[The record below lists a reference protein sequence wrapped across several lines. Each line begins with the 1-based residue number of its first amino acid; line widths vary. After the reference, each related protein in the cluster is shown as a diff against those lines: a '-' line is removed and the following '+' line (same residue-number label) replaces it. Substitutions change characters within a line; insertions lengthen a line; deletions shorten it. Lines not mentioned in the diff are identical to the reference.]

1 MPVQAQG
8 YLKLDVDLS
17 STETPTWT
25 NVPGVTV
32 AAGLGFGENDIDV
45 TDFDTAPGTQETISG
60 ARPNVPLTFTMHD
73 ESDDAAQIAMHAAGD
88 ANTPMQ
94 FRLRRGTK
102 AQVFSGVP
110 NLTLS
115 GPVAGVVTYSGSIK
129 PQAKPTRTTV
139 S

>member
-17 STETPTWT
+17 ATETPDWT

-32 AAGLGFGENDIDV
+32 ASGLGFGENDIDT
-45 TDFDTAPGTQETISG
+45 TDFDTPVGSQESVPG
-60 ARPNVPLTFTMHD
+60 ARPNLPLTFTMHD
-73 ESDDAAQIAMHAAGD
+73 EPEDEAQIAMHT
-88 ANTPMQ
+88 ANDNNAPMK

-110 NLTLS
+110 NLSLT
-115 GPVAGVVTYSGSIK
+115 GAVQGIVTYSGSVK
-129 PQAKPTRTTV
+129 PQAKPTRVTV